1 MPEGVPQESVT
12 VTRVAGSPEPAAQP
26 DTKAVLSPTDSPV
39 ADWLPDGSLT
49 LMTRESPAA
58 NSCADKVAEL
68 SLEANP
74 AGCQL
79 AKELKGGEE
88 EDLSILKALSQRE
101 LEAYGPQ
108 SESGYASDDLCE
120 DVEDL
125 SICDS
130 ISQASDGGVSDTCSE
145 EQEDFQAVRLA
156 ADGQVASKVAED
168 ALLQDD
174 WVFAE
179 AEGFMEIGSI

>member
-1 MPEGVPQESVT
+1 MPEGVPQESVIAT
-12 VTRVAGSPEPAAQP
+12 GVAGSPDPAGQP
-26 DTKAVLSPTDSPV
+26 DTKAVLSPADSPLGV
-39 ADWLPDGSLT
+39 LPADSSLT
-49 LMTRESPAA
+49 VMTRESPAA
-58 NSCADKVAEL
+58 DSCADKVAEL

-88 EDLSILKALSQRE
+88 EDLSILKALTQRE

-130 ISQASDGGVSDTCSE
+130 ISQASDGAVSDTCSE

-179 AEGFMEIGSI
+179 AEDFIDTGSI